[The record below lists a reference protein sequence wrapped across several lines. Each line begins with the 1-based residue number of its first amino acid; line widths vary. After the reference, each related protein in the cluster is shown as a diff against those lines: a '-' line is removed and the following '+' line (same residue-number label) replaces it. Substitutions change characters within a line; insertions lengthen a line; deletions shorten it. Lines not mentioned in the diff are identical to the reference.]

1 LLVLYSTCDVG
12 ILLITYMASNAYRQR
27 DPSECPVRTGVIA
40 RKKGM
45 TAMWDEW
52 GVRIPLTVLQV
63 RHLDM
68 DMTALLL
75 DEGKAKTHRM
85 IDNRINSTRFPIT
98 ANVD

>member
-1 LLVLYSTCDVG
+1 
-12 ILLITYMASNAYRQR
+12 
-27 DPSECPVRTGVIA
+27 
-40 RKKGM
+40 
-45 TAMWDEW
+45 MWDEW